1 VYVSE
6 EKDVVDIINVSV
18 RNSTKKCLTKT
29 LKTWHRAKI
38 AQGTIEEKQLESGK
52 QGESTGDGIALSVTR
67 TLS

>member
-1 VYVSE
+1 VSE
-6 EKDVVDIINVSV
+6 EKDVVDIINVSAG
-18 RNSTKKCLTKT
+18 RTQQKSAKKNT

-52 QGESTGDGIALSVTR
+52 QGESAGDGIALSVTR